1 MSLVLALRL
10 PPTPGRGLPSCQ
22 AMIVA
27 GRHTCVRPTVMSG
40 AGICSRTRYVLIVAT
55 FTPRYAATSDV
66 VHHSIAGSGRSL
78 TLPLSPTTPPR
89 GHLLP
94 VVPQSRAC
102 RIPGCRGAGE
112 RERRQGRREGVACPR
127 GIDGHRAAGEVTA
140 EHATHPG
147 PPGVTTTAGTSS
159 PPPRAASQITRGGRT
174 DRLLDR
180 GNRQLEGNQGSVCT
194 LDDGHGSPHPV
205 RRDRHLVRDVPH
217 ERRLAVRAHEAHAH
231 WRRRALAHL
240 HALDAYAL
248 ASHRSHDIPP
258 RPVSAGRC
266 HAGTKPRQRHRLVE
280 RPTVR
285 RRPNKVGLILEVPLR

>member
-140 EHATHPG
+140 ARTGGARDAPRPAGRHHHGRHIQPVAQGRKPDHPRRTDG
-147 PPGVTTTAGTSS
+147 SPPGSREPA
-159 PPPRAASQITRGGRT
+159 TRRQSGQ
-174 DRLLDR
+174 RLPAR
-180 GNRQLEGNQGSVCT
+180 
-194 LDDGHGSPHPV
+194 
-205 RRDRHLVRDVPH
+205 
-217 ERRLAVRAHEAHAH
+217 
-231 WRRRALAHL
+231 
-240 HALDAYAL
+240 
-248 ASHRSHDIPP
+248 
-258 RPVSAGRC
+258 
-266 HAGTKPRQRHRLVE
+266 
-280 RPTVR
+280 
-285 RRPNKVGLILEVPLR
+285 